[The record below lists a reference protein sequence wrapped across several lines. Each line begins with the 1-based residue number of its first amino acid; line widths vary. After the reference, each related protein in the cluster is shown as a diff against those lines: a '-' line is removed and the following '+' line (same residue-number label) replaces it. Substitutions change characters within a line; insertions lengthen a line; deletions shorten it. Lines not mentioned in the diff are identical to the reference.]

1 MATNKAQLET
11 IKSQTLQIMVDI
23 TANPKPTY
31 TIDGQT
37 MQWSDYLAKL
47 RETVNWYNRQLGGED
62 PFEIASRGIS

>member
-11 IKSQTLQIMVDI
+11 IRSQTLQIIVDI

-37 MQWSDYLAKL
+37 IQWSDYLAKL
-47 RETVNWYNRQLGGED
+47 RETVNWCNEQLAAED
-62 PFEIASRGIS
+62 PSETISRAIT